1 MENVQDGTKIDDI
14 HCNTISII
22 HEHGNIQTQKDSPV
36 SLPYLQRSSYSLA
49 RQSQQTVS
57 VATTSAV
64 IPPLHLSDHMPLK
77 NLDQR
82 YIRSLTGCKTC
93 QLYPNAICATLV
105 HTFFLVFSKWKWPSP
120 VLLQE
125 PKQVNL
131 GFPVWDPRV
140 NVSDRYH
147 LMPIITPVY
156 PQQNSTFNVSASTRT
171 IIQEAF
177 NNGLAI
183 TNEIFNGKASW
194 DKLFEAPNF
203 FQKYKHFIVLL
214 ATSASQ
220 EEQLKWSGLVE
231 SKVRHLV
238 GSLERNP
245 YISLAHVNPE
255 CFPGL
260 PTPPGELEV
269 PTSMWFI
276 GIVFKKIKNV
286 QVDLSLEVTSFK
298 TYGNFQLTF
307 FYYYYFS
314 SIHFSSL
321 YRLN

>member
-1 MENVQDGTKIDDI
+1 
-14 HCNTISII
+14 
-22 HEHGNIQTQKDSPV
+22 
-36 SLPYLQRSSYSLA
+36 
-49 RQSQQTVS
+49 
-57 VATTSAV
+57 
-64 IPPLHLSDHMPLK
+64 
-77 NLDQR
+77 
-82 YIRSLTGCKTC
+82 
-93 QLYPNAICATLV
+93 
-105 HTFFLVFSKWKWPSP
+105 
-120 VLLQE
+120 
-125 PKQVNL
+125 
-131 GFPVWDPRV
+131 
-140 NVSDRYH
+140 
-147 LMPIITPVY
+147 MPIITPVY

-276 GIVFKKIKNV
+276 GIVFKKLKN
-286 QVDLSLEVTSFK
+286 QQIDLSLEVKSFK
-298 TYGNFQLTF
+298 TYVFKQA
-307 FYYYYFS
+307 
-314 SIHFSSL
+314 SIKTTKRREVHIKYISRKELSIYL
-321 YRLN
+321 PAHILKREKEVLAAGRKRIAENLAWSPKRQKLLRPP